1 MWEPGEAHN
10 AYPSWPGSLP
20 APEEAGII
28 TSVLFPREPGPL
40 QRSPI
45 LSRGPAIEPGAP
57 PQSPW
62 PLHRPLGCWLS
73 VPNKILLVLIFQ
85 ALPIIASPSHTTQ
98 SNPSNCQKKWLALE
112 FRLLWPLHRAEGLG
126 RGPASVG
133 RPGPEK
139 LVEGWCRRTHVESG
153 RVLAASSP
161 SLWEGC

>member
-10 AYPSWPGSLP
+10 TYPSWPGSLP

-62 PLHRPLGCWLS
+62 PLHRPLVCWLS
-73 VPNKILLVLIFQ
+73 APNKILLVLIFQ

-98 SNPSNCQKKWLALE
+98 SNPRNCQKKMACLGISALVAT
-112 FRLLWPLHRAEGLG
+112 P
-126 RGPASVG
+126 
-133 RPGPEK
+133 
-139 LVEGWCRRTHVESG
+139 
-153 RVLAASSP
+153 
-161 SLWEGC
+161 